1 MSRPTKATLEKVR
14 DAILAAVDHP
24 SGCILTTPRRV
35 RRTATNRGGVWRG
48 IDVQWNLQKF
58 ADTRI
63 ARLAVEYW
71 TSWPHERLMAAIQ
84 KRLPVGVAAESCQ
97 VARHERSEGCVC
109 LHLIVEWFEERK
121 AKRKLCTLYQ
131 RRADKNGAA

>member
-1 MSRPTKATLEKVR
+1 MSRPTEATLEKVR

-24 SGCILTTPRRV
+24 ESAISLMPRRK
-35 RRTATNRGGVWRG
+35 RGGVLRG
-48 IDVQWNLQKF
+48 VEVQWSLQKF

-84 KRLPVGVAAESCQ
+84 KRLPAGVVAESCQ
-97 VARHERSEGCVC
+97 VQKHERCNGSS
-109 LHLIVEWFEERK
+109 HLQLVVEWFEELQ
-121 AKRKLCTLYQ
+121 A
-131 RRADKNGAA
+131 